1 MYYLESNQTI
11 FLFNLQIQIPWF
23 NSHNQRGIAI
33 HVQDSMTECTCKEC
47 LEAINI

>member
-11 FLFNLQIQIPWF
+11 LFNLEIQIPLF

-33 HVQDSMTECTCKEC
+33 HVQDSMTECTCKVC